1 MEGSIYIF
9 GANGGIGRVLVE
21 ELDKRFGSLSS
32 NIIPVFRGECGLG
45 SQRQIESYFAQLD
58 TLGPIHII
66 NATGR
71 SLNGMIHKMA
81 VEDFRRSL
89 SINLIANFL
98 LLKHSRAWMKAN
110 PGSSFLMLSSVVSEL
125 GIPGTSAYASAK
137 AALRGLTKTAA
148 AEFAP
153 FARVNCLELG
163 YFDTG
168 IIEQVPDEMKVKLCD
183 AIPLGRLGDPKE
195 IVAAVEFTLQ
205 CSYLTGAVIPV
216 NGGLR

>member
-21 ELDKRFGSLSS
+21 ELDKRHRGLSS
-32 NIIPVFRGECGLG
+32 HVLSLFREDCELRSEGQVSDVLSQFEGGE
-45 SQRQIESYFAQLD
+45 
-58 TLGPIHII
+58 PIHII
-66 NATGR
+66 NATGV
-71 SLNGMIHKMA
+71 SLNGMIHKM
-81 VEDFRRSL
+81 
-89 SINLIANFL
+89 NLIDFELSLQVNLTSNFL
-98 LLKHSRAWMKAN
+98 LLKHSRTGMKAN
-110 PGSSFLMLSSVVSEL
+110 PGSSFLMLSSVVSEM
-125 GIPGTSAYASAK
+125 GIPGTSAYAASK

-168 IIEQVPDEMKVKLCD
+168 IIKQVPDEMKAKLCE

-195 IVAAVEFTLQ
+195 IVDAVEFTLQ